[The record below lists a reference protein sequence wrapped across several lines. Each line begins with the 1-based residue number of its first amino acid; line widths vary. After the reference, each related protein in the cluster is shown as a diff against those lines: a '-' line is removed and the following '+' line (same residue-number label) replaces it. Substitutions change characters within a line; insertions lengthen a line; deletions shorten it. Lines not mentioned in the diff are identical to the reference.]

1 MKIFGVDYSGA
12 RSDRNTW
19 LTQGFL
25 RDGALELESCRPIV
39 RDELTELLA
48 NAPAPAVAALDFPF
62 SVPASF
68 ARCWLGEASTM
79 PQLWRAASRMEYS
92 DFLALRDEFVANHG
106 EPKRLA
112 DTYFPECYSCLH
124 KANPNMVPMTF
135 RGMQMLHRLYA
146 AGCAVPPLPD
156 ASAGRAVLLEAMPG
170 AALRAFGLPYKGY
183 KKGMKALELRQR
195 VLDGLCH
202 RSTVPV
208 PNLADF
214 SALCLASDD
223 CLDSVV
229 AAVVA
234 VLWARDP
241 SLFRLPSAEAS
252 QDIEPLP
259 LLEGWLY
266 APVHLHQ
273 PAAPG

>member
-195 VLDGLCH
+195 VLDGL
-202 RSTVPV
+202 
-208 PNLADF
+208 
-214 SALCLASDD
+214 
-223 CLDSVV
+223 
-229 AAVVA
+229 
-234 VLWARDP
+234 
-241 SLFRLPSAEAS
+241 
-252 QDIEPLP
+252 
-259 LLEGWLY
+259 
-266 APVHLHQ
+266 
-273 PAAPG
+273 